1 MSNRNND
8 PATNT
13 PIIAPPPLCPSCNE
27 ELTGVGLYHWAHP
40 QGIILAVF
48 CASCRKPLHFEAIPI
63 VGQQEPNR
71 IARPS

>member
-1 MSNRNND
+1 MSTPNKYAPEN
-8 PATNT
+8 NT
-13 PIIAPPPLCPSCNE
+13 PVAPPPLCPHCSE
-27 ELTGVGLYHWAHP
+27 ELLGVGLYHWAHQ

-63 VGQQEPNR
+63 VQQPEQPR